1 MANRTLPDPCRVGV
15 NGPLSSAPLPA
26 VQTPMDGD
34 FAAENPGP
42 SQARV
47 TITVVMVVW

>member
-1 MANRTLPDPCRVGV
+1 
-15 NGPLSSAPLPA
+15 
-26 VQTPMDGD
+26 MDGD